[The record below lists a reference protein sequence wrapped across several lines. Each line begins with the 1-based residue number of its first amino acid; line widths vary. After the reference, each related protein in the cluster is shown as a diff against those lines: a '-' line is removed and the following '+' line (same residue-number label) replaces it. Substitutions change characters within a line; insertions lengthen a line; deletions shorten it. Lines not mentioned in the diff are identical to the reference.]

1 MSLNDNSEM
10 VRDVSEILAV
20 YKVKDIQSMN
30 YVELIEARK
39 IALRKRI
46 YLELIEHREVVL
58 RERKKALRALANQ
71 FLKQA
76 DKLIAE
82 GKVSE
87 NEFLAG
93 GYI

>member
-1 MSLNDNSEM
+1 MNLNDNSEI
-10 VRDVSEILAV
+10 VRDVFEILAL

-71 FLKQA
+71 FRKQA
-76 DKLIAE
+76 DKLVAE
-82 GKVSE
+82 GKASE
-87 NEFLAG
+87 NELFAG
-93 GYI
+93 AYI

>member
-1 MSLNDNSEM
+1 MNLNDNSQM

-76 DKLIAE
+76 DQLRAE

-87 NEFLAG
+87 NELLAG
-93 GYI
+93 AYI

>member
-1 MSLNDNSEM
+1 MNLNDNSEM

-46 YLELIEHREVVL
+46 YLELIEHREVVCV
-58 RERKKALRALANQ
+58 RGRKH
-71 FLKQA
+71 
-76 DKLIAE
+76 
-82 GKVSE
+82 
-87 NEFLAG
+87 
-93 GYI
+93 